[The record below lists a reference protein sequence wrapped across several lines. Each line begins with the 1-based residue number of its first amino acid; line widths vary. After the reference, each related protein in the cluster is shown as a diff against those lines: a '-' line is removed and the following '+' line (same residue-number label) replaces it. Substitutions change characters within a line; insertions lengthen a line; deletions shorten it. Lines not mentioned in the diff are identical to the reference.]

1 MEKVWLCIL
10 CRSLAADDCAFAPCP
25 FGAARLQPEHKLTR
39 VLKMT
44 MLVVDD
50 DGLVTT
56 LMSLSLDDLGYHN
69 VVVANTGL
77 QALAHLDAGLVPDV
91 LFCDLQ
97 MPGMDGVQLLRHLG
111 SRSFSGGV
119 ILVSGSDWRILKACE
134 EMGQSLGLHMLGILQ
149 KPFDTDTI
157 QNLLLRAKGTRQ
169 TATPPGPP
177 IGAHDLRLA
186 LEQGHIEAWFQPQL
200 DVSSGLPVGMEVLA
214 RWHHAERGFVSPL
227 SFITLAEECGLI
239 DDVMHVVFNA
249 ALAALRTLRTQG
261 IDIRMSV
268 NFSASNLHDPTLPE
282 QIEALVLAAGIK
294 PSDVIVEITE
304 SGVTQS
310 QPLAQEILARFRLK
324 GFGLSIDDFGTGY
337 SSMAQLHRLPF
348 TELKIDKAFVHGA
361 ASDSRSYAMFESSVL
376 LARKLG
382 VVSVA
387 EGVETDEDFAVAKLL
402 GCDVVQGY
410 LFAKAM
416 PLNAVLAWLADFPL
430 PTALVH

>member
-1 MEKVWLCIL
+1 
-10 CRSLAADDCAFAPCP
+10 
-25 FGAARLQPEHKLTR
+25 
-39 VLKMT
+39 MT

-50 DGLVTT
+50 DSLVTT
-56 LMSLSLDDLGYHN
+56 LMALSLDELGYRH
-69 VVVANTGL
+69 VLSASTGA
-77 QALAHLDAGLVPDV
+77 QALALLDTGPAPTV

-111 SRSFSGGV
+111 SRHFRGGV
-119 ILVSGSDWRILKACE
+119 ILLSGSEWRILKACE
-134 EMGQSLGLHMLGILQ
+134 EMGQALGLHMLGILQ
-149 KPFDTDTI
+149 KPFDSDTI
-157 QNLLLRAKGTRQ
+157 QNLLVQAKEARKSESPLGL
-169 TATPPGPP
+169 P
-177 IGAHDLRLA
+177 IGAQDLRLA
-186 LEQGHIEAWFQPQL
+186 LEQGHIEAWFQPQIS
-200 DVSSGLPVGMEVLA
+200 VASGLPVGMEVLA
-214 RWHHAERGFVSPL
+214 RWHHTERGFVSPL
-227 SFITLAEECGLI
+227 AFVTLAEECGLI
-239 DDVMHVVFNA
+239 DDVMQVVFNA
-249 ALAALRTLRTQG
+249 ALAALNTLRKRG

-268 NFSASNLHDPTLPE
+268 NFSAGNLHQATLPE
-282 QIEALVLAAGIK
+282 QLESQVLAAGVK
-294 PSDVIVEITE
+294 PTDVIIEITE

-310 QPLAQEILARFRLK
+310 NPMAQEILARLRLK

-416 PLNAVLAWLADFPL
+416 PIDEVLAWLADFPL
-430 PTALVH
+430 TDAQQP

>member
-1 MEKVWLCIL
+1 
-10 CRSLAADDCAFAPCP
+10 
-25 FGAARLQPEHKLTR
+25 
-39 VLKMT
+39 MT

-50 DGLVTT
+50 DSLVTT
-56 LMSLSLDDLGYHN
+56 LMTLSLDELGYQH
-69 VVVANTGL
+69 VVAASTGAQCLTQLDTGL
-77 QALAHLDAGLVPDV
+77 APKV

-111 SRSFSGGV
+111 SRHFNGGV
-119 ILVSGSDWRILKACE
+119 ILLSGSDWRILKACE
-134 EMGQSLGLHMLGILQ
+134 EMGQSLGLRMLGILQ

-157 QNLLLRAKGTRQ
+157 QNLLLRAKEAHRPAIPRGE
-169 TATPPGPP
+169 P
-177 IGAHDLRLA
+177 IGATDLQHA
-186 LEQGHIEAWFQPQL
+186 LDHGQIEAWFQPQIE
-200 DVSSGLPVGMEVLA
+200 VASGLPVGMEVLA
-214 RWHHAERGFVSPL
+214 RWRHAQQGFVSPL

-239 DDVMHVVFNA
+239 DRIMHLVFRA
-249 ALAALRTLRTQG
+249 ALAAMQAMRAQG
-261 IDIRMSV
+261 HCLHMSV

-282 QIEALVLAAGIK
+282 QLEALVLAAGIQ
-294 PSDVIVEITE
+294 PADVMVEVTE

-310 QPLAQEILARFRLK
+310 NPLAQEILARLRLK

-361 ASDSRSYAMFESSVL
+361 AADSRSYAMFESSVL

-402 GCDVVQGY
+402 GCDVVQGF

-416 PLNAVLAWLADFPL
+416 PVNEALAWLSDFPL
-430 PTALVH
+430 TSARLP